1 MFTQWYCTKIALQWR
16 HNKRDSV
23 SNHRHLDCLLSRL
36 FRHRSKKSSKL
47 HVTGLCERNH
57 RWPMDSPHIGPVT
70 RNTFPFDDV
79 IMVQNVNLKG
89 SPKNRPICLRLN
101 ELDFSWYHL
110 GVERYQFIQPSNEV
124 YGSVYL
130 KFSYSIIHL
139 ASAVIFLSYPLIE
152 WRWQNGERLEVI
164 TNVSFCLAAN
174 FCWQHLKSFKH
185 NFGKGATFVIWGVQ
199 SVVHR
204 WLITSG
210 QKSCW
215 TMFRIT
221 ACRP

>member
-1 MFTQWYCTKIALQWR
+1 M
-16 HNKRDSV
+16 
-23 SNHRHLDCLLSRL
+23 
-36 FRHRSKKSSKL
+36 
-47 HVTGLCERNH
+47 
-57 RWPMDSPHIGPVT
+57 
-70 RNTFPFDDV
+70 
-79 IMVQNVNLKG
+79 
-89 SPKNRPICLRLN
+89 
-101 ELDFSWYHL
+101 
-110 GVERYQFIQPSNEV
+110 
-124 YGSVYL
+124 
-130 KFSYSIIHL
+130 
-139 ASAVIFLSYPLIE
+139 IFLSYPLIE

-199 SVVHR
+199 PVVHR

-221 ACRP
+221 ACRPWRANPLHEQMLTYCQSDRIKKLRWNYEWNSNFVIEENPTQNISCKITMALCRRKYFYAMTSPWMELQKCGNFLS